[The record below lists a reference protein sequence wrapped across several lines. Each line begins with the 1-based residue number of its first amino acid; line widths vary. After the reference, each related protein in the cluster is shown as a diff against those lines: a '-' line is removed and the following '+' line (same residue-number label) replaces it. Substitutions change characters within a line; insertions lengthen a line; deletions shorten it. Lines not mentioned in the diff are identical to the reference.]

1 MRLHPQHISNPIQP
15 GRTRQIR
22 HFRHGKNT
30 CRVSSCGSPYRP
42 GLPEDHSPSVIQL
55 AIGPRFSYTGSF
67 AVRLF
72 CAIDIPE
79 DVSATLRAMLGRL
92 RPLANLRWTSVEKLH
107 ITTKFIGEW
116 PDERLSEIQAC
127 LRQVVSAPFQIVLG
141 SLAWAPN
148 RTRPRVFLAHVEASP
163 ELDALAS
170 ATERAL
176 AGVGIAVEDRPYR
189 PHLTLARVKD
199 RVSLEALQRAATQV
213 APLGS
218 FRATA
223 QHLYLSAGGK
233 YTKLESFA
241 FL

>member
-1 MRLHPQHISNPIQP
+1 
-15 GRTRQIR
+15 
-22 HFRHGKNT
+22 
-30 CRVSSCGSPYRP
+30 
-42 GLPEDHSPSVIQL
+42 
-55 AIGPRFSYTGSF
+55 
-67 AVRLF
+67 
-72 CAIDIPE
+72 
-79 DVSATLRAMLGRL
+79 
-92 RPLANLRWTSVEKLH
+92 
-107 ITTKFIGEW
+107 
-116 PDERLSEIQAC
+116 
-127 LRQVVSAPFQIVLG
+127 
-141 SLAWAPN
+141 
-148 RTRPRVFLAHVEASP
+148 VFLAHVEASP